1 MIFGKRLMGQVFSLY
16 VLSIVLSWKAVR
28 WLRNSGS
35 HARTVILKR
44 HKFFASSRASGEHH
58 RDTSSRISMRITAA
72 RAKMP
77 IHFLALFTTLIQLL
91 GVMSRPSSREYFCL
105 RMSSFLTCYRC
116 SDRAL
121 ANHKVV
127 TDSFRS
133 IYTINSGIAEGT
145 AVAVGRYPE
154 DSYQGGNPWYLNTLA
169 AAEQLYDALY
179 TWNRQGSITVTS
191 TSLAF
196 FQDFDSS
203 ITAGTYASSSS
214 TYTTLYNAVKTYAD
228 GYVNVVATY
237 AQSNGSLSEQ
247 FSRSNGEPLSAYDL
261 TWSYAAFLTCAAR
274 RAGVVPYSWGEPTA
288 SSVPSVC
295 SSTSAIGTFS
305 TASTGSWPSSQTPIS
320 GSSSTT
326 TTSSGGGSG
335 TTTTTTTTSKPT
347 TSTTSTTSTCAA
359 ATSVA
364 VSFDETVTTTYGETI
379 KIAGDVS
386 ALGNWD
392 TDDAIALSAADYTS
406 SDNLWFGT
414 ISFTPGTVIQYKY
427 INVATNGDVTWEADP
442 NHTYTVP
449 ATCATAVTVSN
460 TWQT

>member
-1 MIFGKRLMGQVFSLY
+1 MGLVSSLS
-16 VLSIVLSWKAVR
+16 VLNIVLSWKAVH
-28 WLRNSGS
+28 WLLNSANP
-35 HARTVILKR
+35 ARIVILKR
-44 HKFFASSRASGEHH
+44 HKFSASYRASGDH
-58 RDTSSRISMRITAA
+58 RKDTSLPTSMRTMEDQG
-72 RAKMP
+72 KMR
-77 IHFLALFTTLIQLL
+77 IHSLDPFTTLIQLPGVTNPLSNRKYGQLQL
-91 GVMSRPSSREYFCL
+91 GSISLY
-105 RMSSFLTCYRC
+105 YRC

-196 FQDFDSS
+196 FEDFDSS

-274 RAGVVPYSWGEPTA
+274 RANIVPYSWGEPTA
-288 SSVPSVC
+288 SSIPAVC

-320 GSSSTT
+320 GSSSTST
-326 TTSSGGGSG
+326 AGGGG
-335 TTTTTTTTSKPT
+335 TTKTTTTSN
-347 TSTTSTTSTCAA
+347 TSTQSTCSA

-364 VSFDETVTTTYGETI
+364 VTFGKSPDYKRPFLLFRMSREPFDLETSIRQQV
-379 KIAGDVS
+379 
-386 ALGNWD
+386 NMRQC
-392 TDDAIALSAADYTS
+392 
-406 SDNLWFGT
+406 
-414 ISFTPGTVIQYKY
+414 TPNFYFIRHY
-427 INVATNGDVTWEADP
+427 
-442 NHTYTVP
+442 
-449 ATCATAVTVSN
+449 
-460 TWQT
+460 